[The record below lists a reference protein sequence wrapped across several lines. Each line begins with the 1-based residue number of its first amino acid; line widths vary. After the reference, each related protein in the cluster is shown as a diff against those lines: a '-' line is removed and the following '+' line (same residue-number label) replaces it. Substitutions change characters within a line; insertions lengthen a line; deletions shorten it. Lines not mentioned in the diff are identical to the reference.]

1 MERFLLIAAV
11 ILFAGAV
18 AAGKGFYLAVVP
30 AQAYPIFKAIAEIE
44 RSNQ

>member
-18 AAGKGFYLAVVP
+18 AVGKGFYLEL
-30 AQAYPIFKAIAEIE
+30 KRREKE
-44 RSNQ
+44 

>member
-18 AAGKGFYLAVVP
+18 AAGKGFYLEL
-30 AQAYPIFKAIAEIE
+30 KRREKE
-44 RSNQ
+44 